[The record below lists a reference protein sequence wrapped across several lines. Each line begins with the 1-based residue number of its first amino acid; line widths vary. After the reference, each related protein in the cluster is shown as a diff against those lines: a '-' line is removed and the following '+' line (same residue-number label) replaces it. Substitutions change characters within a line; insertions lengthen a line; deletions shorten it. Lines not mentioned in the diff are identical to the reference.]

1 MGCSSTLR
9 GSPSTIILLGCPGSE
24 GGGGGQWE
32 SASLRGL
39 STFPIVLPACRRLE
53 MKGYLKFQTQ
63 TLLMLGH
70 SSGGCKSKIK
80 VISIFNVY

>member
-9 GSPSTIILLGCPGSE
+9 GLPSTIILFGRPGSE

-70 SSGGCKSKIK
+70 GFFGFISSSKI
-80 VISIFNVY
+80 